1 MTKEVSPPVRVQK
14 RKKLLFLKFQ
24 TVNHEEVWALP
35 SVKMIAIQCK
45 RYTHFVIYYSKSKIK
60 SLLNK
65 IIRISKLLS
74 NDTVI
79 L

>member
-35 SVKMIAIQCK
+35 SMLIYLLLEVISIQ
-45 RYTHFVIYYSKSKIK
+45 
-60 SLLNK
+60 
-65 IIRISKLLS
+65 
-74 NDTVI
+74 
-79 L
+79 